1 MQIIAHGGAGSEPD
15 DTKSRNAV
23 LSRAVNGAR
32 GEETSTDAVEAV
44 MCELENHPVFNAGV
58 GGAIQADGAVRTDA
72 GLMTADGS
80 GGIERTSS
88 GAACAMSGV
97 AHPTRVA
104 QLVRTE
110 TPHVLLAGKHA
121 VDLAEAH
128 DIRTEV
134 DLTTERTR
142 SRWDDT
148 GPPGGSTQDRLAFAR
163 EQFGADDEPRR
174 DHDTVGAV
182 ARKDD
187 RIVAA
192 TSTGGRWFALPGRVG
207 DVPQVGAGFYAAGA
221 GAASTTGHG
230 EEIAEH
236 GLARRVVELL
246 EDDRGAPAATE
257 AAIDHFEA
265 ETGATAGVI
274 AIDAEGRIGHAHNAA
289 DMGVA
294 VATGTGVDGTGDNT
308 T

>member
-15 DTKSRNAV
+15 DTEGRDVA
-23 LSRAVNGAR
+23 LSRAVDDAR
-32 GEETSTDAVEAV
+32 GKETPTDAVEAV
-44 MCELENHPVFNAGV
+44 VCRLEAQPVFNAGV

-72 GLMTADGS
+72 GLMTAGGPGDT
-80 GGIERTSS
+80 GGISS
-88 GAACAMSGV
+88 GAACAMEGV
-97 AHPTRVA
+97 KHAIRVA
-104 QLVRTE
+104 RLVSAE
-110 TPHVLLAGKHA
+110 TPHVLLAGEHA

-128 DIRTEV
+128 DIRTDV

-142 SRWDDT
+142 SRWDDA
-148 GPPGGSTQDRLAFAR
+148 GPPGESGQDRLGFTR
-163 EQFGADDEPRR
+163 EQFGAEGESRR

-187 RIVAA
+187 RIAAA

-207 DVPQVGAGFYAAGA
+207 DVPQVGAGFYAAGP

-236 GLARRVVELL
+236 GLARQVVELIG
-246 EDDRGAPAATE
+246 DGHSAPAATE
-257 AAIDHFEA
+257 AAIDRFEA

-274 AIDAEGRIGHAHNAA
+274 AIDADGRVGHAHNAA

-294 VATGTGVDGTGDNT
+294 VATGTGAGGSRG
-308 T
+308 